1 MRTTIDITRGFGSDS
16 GSGYDSDSDGMIDD
30 EEPPTPRVL
39 TLFGVRFHAKRNV
52 CTEDADANAAAEA
65 HEAAAVRAA
74 AAAHAEH
81 DAADA
86 AARDAVQKASVA
98 VLKKASRDPGKRGGA
113 S

>member
-16 GSGYDSDSDGMIDD
+16 DPGCDSDSDEKIGD
-30 EEPPTPRVL
+30 EPPTPRVL
-39 TLFGVRFHAKRNV
+39 TLFGVSFHAKRNV

-65 HEAAAVRAA
+65 REAAAVRAA

-81 DAADA
+81 DAADT
-86 AARDAVQKASVA
+86 AARDAVQKASVT
-98 VLKKASRDPGKRGGA
+98 VLKKAGRDPGKRGGGA